1 MFGRGASD
9 ERDMTSGQFIAVAKP
24 SRAEGIA
31 RALQSAYRD
40 GCDLPR
46 ELWAYIDR
54 LDRIRL

>member
-1 MFGRGASD
+1 
-9 ERDMTSGQFIAVAKP
+9 MTSGQFIAVAKP